1 MSTFDHAIRVAS
13 AAPRFRPAAIG
24 GRVGTV
30 FGNLFPTTQQLVD
43 VETPTQGIE
52 VGVVDTG
59 LVLDGPGRPH
69 PYLDGRVAF
78 RSTDV
83 EPEPGEP
90 IPAEFGHGTFI
101 AGLILHEAPGCR
113 VVMRRGLLDAA
124 ASGQEEDAAVAEAI
138 TDLVDAGVGLINL
151 SFTGDGTE
159 TEAPSSIV
167 EALYRAKEKGVLVV
181 AAVSND
187 PTAPTSFPAQ
197 LADPGGDHPDLAGT
211 VLPVTAGDETMHRR
225 AASGDRG
232 RDVVPEPPT
241 ALFGWQ
247 PTPGNDWLHC
257 RTNGVAV
264 LGPHPPDGWVRWSGC
279 SFAAAQFTGSLAAE
293 THRRPLD
300 TPDTTPREVAESL
313 KLFDRDYYH
322 YGVDSTWSTDP
333 DRP

>member
-1 MSTFDHAIRVAS
+1 MRSGLPPPHLGFARRPSVAGS
-13 AAPRFRPAAIG
+13 ARCSAD
-24 GRVGTV
+24 
-30 FGNLFPTTQQLVD
+30 LFPTTQQLVD
-43 VETPTQGIE
+43 VETPTEGIE

-167 EALYRAKEKGVLVV
+167 EALYRANEKGVLVV

-225 AASGDRG
+225 VAPVNRIAG
-232 RDVVPEPPT
+232 RVPEPPT
-241 ALFGWQ
+241 ACSV
-247 PTPGNDWLHC
+247 GNRRRATTGC
-257 RTNGVAV
+257 TVGRTASRCWDRT
-264 LGPHPPDGWVRWSGC
+264 HRTAGC
-279 SFAAAQFTGSLAAE
+279 GGAAARSPPRSSPASWPPKRSVARSTRLTS
-293 THRRPLD
+293 RRARWPS
-300 TPDTTPREVAESL
+300 R
-313 KLFDRDYYH
+313 
-322 YGVDSTWSTDP
+322 
-333 DRP
+333 